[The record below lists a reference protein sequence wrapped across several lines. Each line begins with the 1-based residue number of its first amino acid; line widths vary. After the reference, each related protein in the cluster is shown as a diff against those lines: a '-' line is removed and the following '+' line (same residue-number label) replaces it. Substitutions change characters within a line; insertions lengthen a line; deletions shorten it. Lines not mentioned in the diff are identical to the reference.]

1 MNSNSPNRGT
11 DGLTAGN
18 EGAPHAAT
26 ALLADSQVSYY
37 RQLYTILRREITRGV
52 WKPGERM
59 PSEAELIA
67 AYGVSRITV
76 RQAFELLVNDG
87 LVYRRRGSGTYV
99 SVPLIEHGL
108 NRIISFSEDMQRR
121 GLHPSTQVIAAR
133 LEPASEEIA
142 ARLDIE
148 PGVELAV
155 LERLRLAD
163 GEPMSVEKSH
173 LIYHQCP
180 GLLDTDFS
188 TTLLHEALRD
198 RYGIRLT
205 RANQAVRAVAADKM
219 LAGRLHVHAGAPL
232 FYIERVSFRQAGIPI
247 EFLQI
252 YHRGD
257 RYVLYNE
264 LRA

>member
-1 MNSNSPNRGT
+1 MSTDSPNDGT
-11 DGLTAGN
+11 DGLAAVK
-18 EGAPHAAT
+18 EGAPPAAKT
-26 ALLADSQVSYY
+26 LIADSQVSYY
-37 RQLYTILRREITRGV
+37 RQLYTILRREIMHGV

-59 PSEAELIA
+59 PSEAELITT
-67 AYGVSRITV
+67 YGVSRITV
-76 RQAFELLVNDG
+76 RQAFDLLVYDG

-99 SVPLIEHGL
+99 TVPLIEHGL

-121 GLHPSTQVIAAR
+121 GLHPGTEVLVSC
-133 LEPASEEIA
+133 LEPASEDIA
-142 ARLDIE
+142 ARLDIL
-148 PGVELAV
+148 PDTELAV

-163 GEPMSVEKSH
+163 GEPMSLERSH
-173 LIYHQCP
+173 LVHHQCH

-188 TTLLHEALRD
+188 RATLHEVLRE

-205 RANQAVRAVAADKM
+205 RANQAVRAIAADKL
-219 LAGRLHVHAGAPL
+219 LAARLHVHTGAPL

-247 EFLQI
+247 EYLQV

-264 LRA
+264 LRT

>member
-1 MNSNSPNRGT
+1 MSNDTPNTGT
-11 DGLTAGN
+11 DRLTGGD
-18 EGAPHAAT
+18 EGAPPPAT
-26 ALLADSQVSYY
+26 TLVADSQVSYY
-37 RQLYTILRREITRGV
+37 RQLYTILRREIMHGV

-67 AYGVSRITV
+67 TYGVSRITV
-76 RQAFELLVNDG
+76 RQAFDLLVNDG

-99 SVPLIEHGL
+99 TVPLIEHGL

-121 GLHPSTQVIAAR
+121 GLHPTTEVIASCQ
-133 LEPASEEIA
+133 EPASEDIA

-148 PGVELAV
+148 PGAELAV

-163 GEPMSVEKSH
+163 GEPMSLERSH
-173 LIYHQCP
+173 LIHHQCH
-180 GLLDTDFS
+180 GVLDNDFS
-188 TTLLHEALRD
+188 RATLHEVLREQ
-198 RYGIRLT
+198 YGIRLT
-205 RANQAVRAVAADKM
+205 RANQAVRAIAADKL
-219 LAGRLHVHAGAPL
+219 LAARLHVHPGTPL

-247 EFLQI
+247 EYLQV

-264 LRA
+264 LHT